1 MKRISLL
8 LIVLTLLWAPVRA
21 QEPDLDE
28 LTDLIELGQTIK
40 GLIPYYDKEN
50 HMSLVGVNLNHDG
63 RFLRIEY
70 AMEKG
75 YDVKEADWYLDYLC
89 HNELWDVSPLLYH
102 QYDLRML
109 IKLPVAEKI
118 NGGSAAFNF
127 TPEDIRN
134 SLAPSLEEQARTF
147 VASLARHINS
157 RLPHQVGENEVM
169 AKCMYDGV
177 KNAMTTVYLYP
188 DGYWPEVKQYVQENM
203 DLVRKDR
210 AYDLVR
216 DTANH
221 LAFSAYKGEVT
232 LRHVYMNEKQ
242 TDSVVMVIEPWMWN
256 TVFERGLG
264 NTGNHMDQVQIIAN
278 DVDGQCPLQVDA
290 QTKLVS
296 CKLDRE
302 ARRLTYTYS
311 LTEAAM
317 SNLRGSEQQR
327 QALEEAILHTY
338 TTTEGSRLAT
348 HLVKAGVEAVYL
360 YASPYGGDS
369 IRVIVTVDEL
379 KKLLSNQQ

>member
-8 LIVLTLLWAPVRA
+8 LIVLTLLWLVRA

-28 LTDLIELGQTIK
+28 LADLIELGQTIK

-147 VASLARHINS
+147 VASLARRINS

-169 AKCMYDGV
+169 AKCMYDGA

-203 DLVRKDR
+203 DLVR
-210 AYDLVR
+210 
-216 DTANH
+216 N
-221 LAFSAYKGEVT
+221 
-232 LRHVYMNEKQ
+232 
-242 TDSVVMVIEPWMWN
+242 
-256 TVFERGLG
+256 
-264 NTGNHMDQVQIIAN
+264 
-278 DVDGQCPLQVDA
+278 
-290 QTKLVS
+290 
-296 CKLDRE
+296 
-302 ARRLTYTYS
+302 
-311 LTEAAM
+311 
-317 SNLRGSEQQR
+317 
-327 QALEEAILHTY
+327 
-338 TTTEGSRLAT
+338 
-348 HLVKAGVEAVYL
+348 
-360 YASPYGGDS
+360 
-369 IRVIVTVDEL
+369 
-379 KKLLSNQQ
+379 

>member
-1 MKRISLL
+1 M
-8 LIVLTLLWAPVRA
+8 
-21 QEPDLDE
+21 
-28 LTDLIELGQTIK
+28 
-40 GLIPYYDKEN
+40 
-50 HMSLVGVNLNHDG
+50 
-63 RFLRIEY
+63 
-70 AMEKG
+70 
-75 YDVKEADWYLDYLC
+75 
-89 HNELWDVSPLLYH
+89 
-102 QYDLRML
+102 
-109 IKLPVAEKI
+109 
-118 NGGSAAFNF
+118 
-127 TPEDIRN
+127 
-134 SLAPSLEEQARTF
+134 
-147 VASLARHINS
+147 
-157 RLPHQVGENEVM
+157 
-169 AKCMYDGV
+169 
-177 KNAMTTVYLYP
+177 
-188 DGYWPEVKQYVQENM
+188 
-203 DLVRKDR
+203 
-210 AYDLVR
+210 R

-296 CKLDRE
+296 CKLDSE

-317 SNLRGSEQQR
+317 SNLRDSEQQR
-327 QALEEAILHTY
+327 QALEEAILRTY

-369 IRVIVTVDEL
+369 IGIVVTVDEL